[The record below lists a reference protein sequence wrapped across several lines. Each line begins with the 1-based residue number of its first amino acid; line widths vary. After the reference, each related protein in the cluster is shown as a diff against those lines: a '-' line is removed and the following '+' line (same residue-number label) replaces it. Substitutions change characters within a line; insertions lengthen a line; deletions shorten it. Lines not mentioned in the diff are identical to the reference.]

1 MKNDKII
8 TVYSKSG
15 ELLSPCT
22 EKVAWVLISRKR
34 AVELENNVIQIIID
48 KRDLKELKKKVIKRD
63 NRTCF
68 YCGKVI
74 SKSEIVTVD
83 HLNPRH
89 ISELGSIGYDSEENL
104 VCSCLQCNS
113 HKADMPFEEYVT
125 YRYALILAFIC
136 VKQGIRVDVLLDCN
150 KNKEF

>member
-1 MKNDKII
+1 MRGVKQVKNDRIV

-34 AVELENNVIQIIID
+34 VVELENNVIQIIID

-68 YCGKVI
+68 YCGKI
-74 SKSEIVTVD
+74 IRKSEIATVD

-89 ISELGSIGYDSEENL
+89 ISDLGN
-104 VCSCLQCNS
+104 
-113 HKADMPFEEYVT
+113 T
-125 YRYALILAFIC
+125 
-136 VKQGIRVDVLLDCN
+136 
-150 KNKEF
+150 